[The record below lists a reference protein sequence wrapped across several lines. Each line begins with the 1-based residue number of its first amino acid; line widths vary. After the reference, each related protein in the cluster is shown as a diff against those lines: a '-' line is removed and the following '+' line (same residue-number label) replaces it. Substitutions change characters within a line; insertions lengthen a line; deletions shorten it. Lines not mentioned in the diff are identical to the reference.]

1 MDSLQIVIVEDE
13 VIVAED
19 LRQTLTLEGYN
30 ITGCYESAENALVE
44 IRKSL
49 PDLLMIDIRLKG
61 AMTGIDLAQEVRKQ
75 ANVPIIYVTANSDE
89 ETYRL
94 ARLTKPQAFLVK
106 PFNSRTLLASVDLAL
121 YNFSTNHEAESIIES
136 SSIERNDFQS
146 AINDGLFVRIG
157 GKHRKIKL
165 SDFLYIEADGSYINI
180 ITTMGRHTLT
190 HNLSD
195 FQRRVHL
202 PHLVRVHR
210 SYIVNVSHVD
220 SFDEGYIYI
229 GEHKIPT
236 SKTYRNEF
244 LATLNAI

>member
-1 MDSLQIVIVEDE
+1 MDSLDIAIVEDE

-19 LRQTLTLEGYN
+19 LRQTLMLEGYRV
-30 ITGCYESAENALVE
+30 TGCFESGEEALVE
-44 IRKSL
+44 VMKSQ

-61 AMTGIDLAQEVRKQ
+61 VMTGIDLAREIRKHR
-75 ANVPIIYVTANSDE
+75 NVPIIYVTANSDM

-94 ARLTKPQAFLVK
+94 ARLTKPQSFLVK

-121 YNFSTNHEAESIIES
+121 YNFSTNNEAESIVES
-136 SSIERNDFQS
+136 GSIERKDFQS
-146 AINDGLFVRIG
+146 LINDGLFIRVG
-157 GKHRKIKL
+157 EKHKKIRL
-165 SDFLYIEADGSYINI
+165 SDFLFIEADGSYINI
-180 ITTMGRHTLT
+180 VTTAGRHTLT

-229 GEHKIPT
+229 GENKIPT